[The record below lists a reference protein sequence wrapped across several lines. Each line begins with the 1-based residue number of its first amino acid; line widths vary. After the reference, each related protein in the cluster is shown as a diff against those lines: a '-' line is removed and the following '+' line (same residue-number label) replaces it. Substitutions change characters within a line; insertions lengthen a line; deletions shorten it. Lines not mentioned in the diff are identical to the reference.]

1 MRETPL
7 ILVVDDDPGIL
18 DLVQEILST
27 SYQVITAS
35 SVKEAQKHLQDQ
47 GCDLVLTDMVMPE
60 AGGMELL
67 KHLRLHHFDIPVI
80 VFTGYA
86 NFQDAVN
93 AVKLGAFDYLTKPI
107 QIEILQH
114 AISRALEFRR
124 LYSQQKDLEVVFRG
138 AEALGWQA
146 LDLISGTQEA
156 ALLTSLRESWAE
168 AATLQEAAQ
177 RFLDGI
183 EQILGAT
190 RTSIFLYDG
199 ERDNFSGLVAKG
211 PEAAA
216 RLAAT
221 VPASNSLMGYVAN
234 QRRPLLVV
242 DLELDQRVAL
252 WIRRFPYLS
261 QNFIIIPL
269 IGSKFWG
276 VLNLTDRR
284 DNTPF
289 TSRDLFLAWLS
300 GRLLVEVLEAKE
312 GAEEVAAAPSPPL
325 DALLQEH
332 FSQGLALVD
341 KDLRIIQAN
350 NALVKLLR
358 AKGELIGQEIS
369 ALLGLAPE
377 ERQNLKNALAW
388 AIENQEAREV
398 PTLKCTLEEGKT
410 HFLGVRL
417 IPSLHPKASGHGIL
431 VVEDLSELEK
441 LKQRLHLYEHLAIM
455 GKLSLCVAHELNNP
469 LDGVH
474 RFVSLAQKK
483 KDDPQEVARYLDE
496 AQKGLQKMSMTIRS
510 LLSSAN
516 PLKAPPKT
524 DNLLN
529 LLQEAVKIMMFQASD
544 QRVQVSFHAPKSLN
558 QVPVEGDLYHVFINI
573 IKNALQAMPQG
584 GQLKVDGNLGSQ
596 DIAIHFQDT
605 GSGLTHEELGQ
616 IFQPFY
622 STKEGTQGLGLG
634 LPICRKILERY
645 VGQLIVESQPGKGT
659 RVTILLPKSGLGENL
674 VN

>member
-18 DLVQEILST
+18 ELVRDILSP
-27 SYQVITAS
+27 SYQVITAG
-35 SVKEAQKHLQDQ
+35 SVREAQEYLRDQ
-47 GCDLVLTDMVMPE
+47 SCDLVLTDMVMPE
-60 AGGMELL
+60 EGGLELL
-67 KHLRLHHFDIPVI
+67 KYLSLHHADIPVI

-86 NFQDAVN
+86 NFQDAVH

-114 AISRALEFRR
+114 AIARALEFRR
-124 LYSQQKDLEVVFRG
+124 LHSQQKDLEAVFRG
-138 AEALGWQA
+138 AETLGWQA

-156 ALLTSLRESWAE
+156 ALLSSLRESWAD
-168 AATLQEAAQ
+168 AASMNEVGQ
-177 RFLDGI
+177 RFLEGL
-183 EQILGAT
+183 ENLLGAT

-199 ERDNFSGLVAKG
+199 ERDNFSALVARG
-211 PEAAA
+211 PEAKA

-221 VPASNSLMGYVAN
+221 VPAKNSLMGHVAGL
-234 QRRPLLVV
+234 RRPLLVM
-242 DLELDQRVAL
+242 DLDLDHRVAL
-252 WIRRFPYLS
+252 LTRRFDYRTKS
-261 QNFIIIPL
+261 FMIIPL
-269 IGSKFWG
+269 VGSKFWG
-276 VLNLTDRR
+276 VLNLTDRKN
-284 DNTPF
+284 DVPF
-289 TSRDLFLAWLS
+289 TPRDLFLAWLF
-300 GRLLVEVLEAKE
+300 GHLLVEALEAK
-312 GAEEVAAAPSPPL
+312 GVAPEPEPAPPFSS
-325 DALLQEH
+325 LLEEH
-332 FSQGLALVD
+332 FPQGVALVD
-341 KDLRIIQAN
+341 QDLRIIQAN
-350 NALVKLLR
+350 SALVKLLR
-358 AKGELIGQEIS
+358 TKGKLVGQELPS
-369 ALLGLAPE
+369 LLGLGPE
-377 ERQNLKNALAW
+377 ERENLKNVLAW
-388 AIENQEAREV
+388 VIEHQESREL
-398 PTLKCTLEEGKT
+398 PTLKCFLEEGKT
-410 HFLGVRL
+410 HFLGVNF
-417 IPSLHPKASGHGIL
+417 IPSLHPQDSTHGIV

-474 RFVSLAQKK
+474 RFLTLAQKK
-483 KDDPQEVARYLDE
+483 KDNPQEVERYLNE
-496 AQKGLQKMSMTIRS
+496 AQKGLHKMSMTIRS

-529 LLQEAVKIMMFQASD
+529 LLQEAAKIMMFQASD
-544 QRVQVSFHAPKSLN
+544 QRVQVSLHAPKGLQ

-584 GQLKVDGNLGSQ
+584 GKLKVDGIEGPE
-596 DIAIHFQDT
+596 DITLHFQDS
-605 GSGLTHEELGQ
+605 GAGLTHKELGQ

-645 VGQLIVESQPGKGT
+645 NGQLIVESQPGKGT

-674 VN
+674 AC